1 MSETEEEL
9 RRVQEERAERRRRDC
24 DEARRRLEAT
34 QRAYEQDRDTVNRLE
49 DRKREIVHDKE
60 RADNSW
66 SRTTDSLGDRRDAV
80 ASAEAR
86 MVDARHDRSAASQA
100 YEQAIG
106 DNEYA
111 KQNPGLTGIDMV
123 TTTDRRSNAKYAF
136 EAAERALETADRELA
151 ACKKEMADLERV
163 VESFVADRERAR
175 QQLGTVDSELN
186 EARRSLAQS
195 EPAYAQART
204 AVDQACD

>member
-1 MSETEEEL
+1 
-9 RRVQEERAERRRRDC
+9 
-24 DEARRRLEAT
+24 
-34 QRAYEQDRDTVNRLE
+34 
-49 DRKREIVHDKE
+49 VHAKE
-60 RADNSW
+60 RADSSW
-66 SRTTDSLGDRRDAV
+66 SRTTESLGDRRDAV
-80 ASAEAR
+80 TTAEAR
-86 MVDARHDRSAASQA
+86 VVEARHDRTAASQA

-111 KQNPGLTGIDMV
+111 KQNPGLTGIDLV

-136 EAAERALETADRELA
+136 EAAERAFESADRELA

-175 QQLGTVDSELN
+175 DQLGTVDGELN

-195 EPAYAQART
+195 ESAVAQARA
-204 AVDQACD
+204 AVDQVCD